1 MMTSSR
7 APILLRDIDG
17 TLLYNDVRGRIG
29 FWRLSGKSLNV
40 VYLRKY

>member
-7 APILLRDIDG
+7 APILLWDIDG

-29 FWRLSGKSLNV
+29 FWRLSGKSFNV